1 MNDDVKIWIQFFYE
15 DGTVSQGK
23 RIPACYLD
31 EGYESML
38 EKVTLTMMKDLNRTT
53 GFRLIWGAGN
63 VQFKAI
69 SLSEES
75 ETSVSE
81 S

>member
-15 DGTVSQGK
+15 DGTVSEGK
-23 RIPACYLD
+23 RIPAYWLD
-31 EGYESML
+31 EGYENML
-38 EKVTLTMMKDLNRTT
+38 NNVTNNMMKALNRTS

-63 VQFKAI
+63 IQFSPI
-69 SLSEES
+69 YHSEES
-75 ETSVSE
+75 DSSVSE